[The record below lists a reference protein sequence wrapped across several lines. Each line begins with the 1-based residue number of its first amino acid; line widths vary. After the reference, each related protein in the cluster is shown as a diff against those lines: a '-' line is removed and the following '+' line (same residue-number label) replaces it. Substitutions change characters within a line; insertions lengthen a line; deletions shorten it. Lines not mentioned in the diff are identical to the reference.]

1 MVAIM
6 FFILS
11 AVIFLLFGMVLGS
24 AIERSRLRNQGSA
37 RAVQDID
44 EPKRLRIPRNSDG
57 QADPQQIEQALDA
70 IAVEVERIG
79 EGQRFLT
86 KLLAEKEPP
95 GRR

>member
-1 MVAIM
+1 
-6 FFILS
+6 L
-11 AVIFLLFGMVLGS
+11 
-24 AIERSRLRNQGSA
+24 RSSL
-37 RAVQDID
+37 
-44 EPKRLRIPRNSDG
+44 ESDL
-57 QADPQQIEQALDA
+57 QANPQQIEQALNA

>member
-1 MVAIM
+1 M
-6 FFILS
+6 FFILLI
-11 AVIFLLFGMVLGS
+11 AVTLLLGMVLGS
-24 AIERSRLRNQGSA
+24 AFERSRIQKELLQRSPLD
-37 RAVQDID
+37 VD
-44 EPKRLRIPRNSDG
+44 EPKRLRIPRTSDG
-57 QADPQQIEQALDA
+57 QADPQQIGQALDA

>member
-1 MVAIM
+1 M
-6 FFILS
+6 FFMLGGLVI
-11 AVIFLLFGMVLGS
+11 AVLFGMVLGS
-24 AIERSRLRNQGSA
+24 AFERSRIQKELLRLP
-37 RAVQDID
+37 RPDLD
-44 EPKRLRIPRNSDG
+44 EPKRLRIPRTSDG

>member
-1 MVAIM
+1 M
-6 FFILS
+6 FFILW
-11 AVIFLLFGMVLGS
+11 AVVCVLVGMVIGS
-24 AIERSRLRNQGSA
+24 AIERGRMRNQWFA
-37 RAVQDID
+37 RAEADLD
-44 EPKRLRIPRNSDG
+44 EPKRLRSSRTSDG
-57 QADPQQIEQALDA
+57 HADPQQIEQALNA

>member
-1 MVAIM
+1 M
-6 FFILS
+6 FFILLI
-11 AVIFLLFGMVLGS
+11 AVTLLVGMVLGS
-24 AIERSRLRNQGSA
+24 AFERSRIHGQFLQRPP
-37 RAVQDID
+37 QDLD
-44 EPKRLRIPRNSDG
+44 EPKGLRIARTSDG
-57 QADPQQIEQALDA
+57 QADPQQIGQALDA